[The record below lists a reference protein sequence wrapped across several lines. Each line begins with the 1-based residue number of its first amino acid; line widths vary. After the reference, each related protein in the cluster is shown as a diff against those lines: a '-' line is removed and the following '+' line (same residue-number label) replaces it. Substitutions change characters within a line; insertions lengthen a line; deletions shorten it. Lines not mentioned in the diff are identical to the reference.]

1 MAIGVT
7 CVPASPA
14 AKKSFCRIDLTGL
27 DLNDTSAYD
36 ATKYP
41 TSPAVSYYLTFEVG
55 GAVVGK
61 SYVFSPNGG
70 KHSFN
75 NYIFPSS
82 GSYTVRV
89 SKADGTSV
97 KTQSVTV
104 S

>member
-7 CVPASPA
+7 CVPATPT
-14 AKKSFCRIDLTGL
+14 AKKTFCRIDLTGL
-27 DLNDTSAYD
+27 DTNDLTAYD

-41 TSPAVSYYLTFEVG
+41 TAPSVSYYITFEVG
-55 GAVVGK
+55 SAVVGK
-61 SYVFSPNGG
+61 SYAFSPNGG

-75 NYIFPSS
+75 NYIFPSA
-82 GSYTVRV
+82 GSYTIRV

-97 KTQSVTV
+97 KTQAVTV

>member
-1 MAIGVT
+1 MAVTVT
-7 CVPASPA
+7 CVPAAPT
-14 AKKSFCRIDLTGL
+14 AKSDFCRIDLAGL
-27 DLNDTSAYD
+27 DTNDTTAYD
-36 ATKYP
+36 NTKYP
-41 TSPAVSYYLTFEVG
+41 TSPAVVYYLTFEVG
-55 GAVVGK
+55 GNVVGK
-61 SYVFSPNGG
+61 SYVFTPNGG

-89 SKADGTSV
+89 SKSDGTSV